1 MSLVY
6 TLVIYF
12 LLIMENR
19 QELYSIQ
26 GQSQVHSLWTR
37 TNRMSVR
44 QKSVQTVELNIN
56 VSFLANHVNPSFPL
70 TCFSSFGNNFFFT
83 YYPAPLLENEYQV
96 DTVIL

>member
-56 VSFLANHVNPSFPL
+56 VSFLANHANPLLPL
-70 TCFSSFGNNFFFT
+70 TCFSSFGNNFFSPIIT
-83 YYPAPLLENEYQV
+83 
-96 DTVIL
+96 